1 MTQKQAIQKNSEVEI
16 DYTLIVDGK
25 VEDTSKGRK
34 PLKYTQ
40 GVGQV
45 IVGLERA
52 LEGRKAGDKIS
63 VDIPAKD
70 AYGEFNNEAIRRVPK
85 AAIQNVEQMKVGDIV
100 GASGGGRSF
109 RAKISEITDTEVVL
123 DFNHPLA
130 GKELH
135 FDVEIV
141 SVK

>member
-1 MTQKQAIQKNSEVEI
+1 MIQKNSEVEI
-16 DYTLIVDGK
+16 DYTLTVDGK
-25 VEDTSKGRK
+25 VEDSSKGRR

-40 GVGQV
+40 GAGQI

-52 LEGRKAGDKIS
+52 LEGKKTGDKIS

-70 AYGEFNNEAIRRVPK
+70 AYGEKDPGAVRRVPK
-85 AAIQNVEQMKVGDIV
+85 NAIQNVEEMKVGDIV
-100 GASGGGRSF
+100 GASTKGHNF
-109 RAKISEITDTEVVL
+109 RAQITEITDTEVVL

-130 GKELH
+130 GKALH
-135 FDVEIV
+135 FDVEII